1 MSEASDYHFQDET
14 CLFISP
20 KGQDFGLGVT
30 RVDDGIHVGLADEEG
45 DGAFVVL
52 TDDQAATTGRE
63 LLRLSV
69 GPVYESPEELA
80 AEIVRLREGW
90 DRLAAEIPRLY
101 GRETAADLPHDSEYV
116 TALHDVL
123 VAMKRIERGDAALTG
138 NAAETYPPGMSW
150 LKVFDEKKSPSSS
163 ASPAPR
169 DSELAQQ
176 LRPIVKRYGG
186 PNVAYEAARQS
197 GQQL

>member
-1 MSEASDYHFQDET
+1 MGAREASDYHFQDET

-30 RVDDGIHVGLADEEG
+30 RVDDGIHVGLADKEG

-80 AEIVRLREGW
+80 AEVARLREESARVGRCGAESRRLHPDGRAEPTFCALPAGHAGW
-90 DRLAAEIPRLY
+90 HRD
-101 GRETAADLPHDSEYV
+101 DSGTTEWNGP
-116 TALHDVL
+116 
-123 VAMKRIERGDAALTG
+123 E
-138 NAAETYPPGMSW
+138 
-150 LKVFDEKKSPSSS
+150 
-163 ASPAPR
+163 PAPR
-169 DSELAQQ
+169 DGDLTRTLRDAMKRYGVPAVMAEAGRLAQQ
-176 LRPIVKRYGG
+176 RL
-186 PNVAYEAARQS
+186 
-197 GQQL
+197 

>member
-1 MSEASDYHFQDET
+1 MSETDPDLCAARCPRGHDHT
-14 CLFISP
+14 CARSP
-20 KGQDFGLGVT
+20 KHCGFHRDVKQKG
-30 RVDDGIHVGLADEEG
+30 DESCSW
-45 DGAFVVL
+45 
-52 TDDQAATTGRE
+52 TDDDRPT
-63 LLRLSV
+63 V

-80 AEIVRLREGW
+80 AEVVRLREGW
-90 DRLAAEIPRLY
+90 DRLAAEVPRLY

-123 VAMKRIERGDAALTG
+123 VAMERIERGDATLTG